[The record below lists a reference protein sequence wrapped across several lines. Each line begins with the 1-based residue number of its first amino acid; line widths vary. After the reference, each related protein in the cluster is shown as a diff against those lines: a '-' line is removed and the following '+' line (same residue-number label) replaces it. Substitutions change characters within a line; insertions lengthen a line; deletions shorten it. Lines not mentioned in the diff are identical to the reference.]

1 MNNRVKAVYITKN
14 KNNNDIWEAVSH
26 DKEST
31 VWFLYREFLDPYV
44 DTPISLSKCIDTL
57 IDTIEDRL
65 PSCEIIFIEPSDDYI
80 IKKFNEH
87 LIDRLRS
94 THIKFE
100 WIGPVGYVDFK
111 QIIASKFPNKD
122 EN

>member
-1 MNNRVKAVYITKN
+1 MNNQIKVVYITKN
-14 KNNNDIWEAVSH
+14 KNHTDIWEAVSH

-31 VWFLYREFLDPYV
+31 MWFLYREFLDPYV
-44 DTPISLSKCIDTL
+44 DAPISLSKCIDTL
-57 IDTIEDRL
+57 IDTIEERL
-65 PSCEIIFIEPSDDYI
+65 PNCEIIFIEPSDDYI

-100 WIGPVGYVDFK
+100 YFGPVSYVDFK
-111 QIIASKFPNKD
+111 QVIASKFIN
-122 EN
+122 E